1 MSVVKETK
9 SEIKNLFVFHH
20 STPRMSKNILMSHSI
35 VIKIE
40 TAKEIHKFGE
50 LVREGIKEKEV
61 FEDRVSV
68 PKTGWKSINRD
79 S

>member
-1 MSVVKETK
+1 MLKK
-9 SEIKNLFVFHH
+9 FINL
-20 STPRMSKNILMSHSI
+20 
-35 VIKIE
+35 
-40 TAKEIHKFGE
+40 GE

-79 S
+79 N